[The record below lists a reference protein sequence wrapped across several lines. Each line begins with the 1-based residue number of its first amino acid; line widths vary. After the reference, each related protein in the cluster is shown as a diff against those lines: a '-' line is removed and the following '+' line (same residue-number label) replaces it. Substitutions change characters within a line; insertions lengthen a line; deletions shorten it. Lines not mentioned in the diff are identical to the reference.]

1 MQSLLDFDGKRVS
14 LLREAYE
21 EANKDGKD
29 TFQFDNNVLDVRY
42 AKFMLEFLDIQ
53 AEAIRGGSK

>member
-53 AEAIRGGSK
+53 AEAIRRGSK